1 MSRKRHTSRL
11 IVSFFAQISLLES
24 FRMYEDEYEKKNKR
38 NIIIIELCESYD
50 ANNKRQARDE
60 LVVMMRATT
69 KNEMRRDDFF
79 R

>member
-1 MSRKRHTSRL
+1 
-11 IVSFFAQISLLES
+11 
-24 FRMYEDEYEKKNKR
+24 MYEDEYEKKNKR